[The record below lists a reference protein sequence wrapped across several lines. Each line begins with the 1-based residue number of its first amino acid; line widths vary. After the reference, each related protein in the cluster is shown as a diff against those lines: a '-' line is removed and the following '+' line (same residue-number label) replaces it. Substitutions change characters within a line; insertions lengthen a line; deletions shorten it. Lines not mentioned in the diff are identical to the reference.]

1 MPGLTSMVL
10 GAAPVVG
17 GALFGAV
24 AGQVKGPD
32 VRALIKQDLDL
43 LDRIP
48 KEQRQRRAD
57 LQRTIDA
64 RIDDLVAASDRARA
78 WRTTVSSYDGNWR
91 DIVLMVSAV
100 LFTYVWWHVSHNR
113 ADWLP
118 MFILLILACIVT
130 AGYALRGT
138 ARSLLGLLRHHE

>member
-1 MPGLTSMVL
+1 MPGLASMAL
-10 GAAPVVG
+10 GAAPIFG

-24 AGQVKGPD
+24 AGQLKGPD

-48 KEQRQRRAD
+48 AEQTQRRAD

-64 RIDDLVAASDRARA
+64 RIDDLVAVSDRAHA
-78 WRTTVSSYDGNWR
+78 WRAAASSYDGNWR
-91 DIVLMVSAV
+91 DVVLFVCAV
-100 LFTYVWWHVSHNR
+100 LFTYVWWHIGHQR

-118 MFILLILACIVT
+118 MFVLLILVCVLT
-130 AGYALRGT
+130 AGYALRG
-138 ARSLLGLLRHHE
+138 ALRSLLTLLRSR